1 MAIPE
6 DVLEALEPLPYA
18 KVRDLVRDGD
28 ILLCSAH
35 DPFSNLIRWAT
46 RSHWSHVAIA
56 FRIDSIDRVMV
67 LEAVEKLG
75 VRTVPLSDFITRTS
89 SGTTPYP
96 GHILLARH
104 AAFTVRNGKG
114 RMRKMAAFA
123 FDRLGDH
130 FAHREVTKII
140 VRILLSVFNKRLPPM
155 FGPKDE
161 FICSEYVAR
170 CYEAAGVKF
179 PWDGL
184 GFIAPADIAADGRLA
199 PVARI
204 KT

>member
-1 MAIPE
+1 MAIEE
-6 DVLEALEPLPYA
+6 DVLKTLRPQAYA
-18 KVRDLVRDGD
+18 KVRDEVRDGD

-35 DPFSNLIRWAT
+35 DPFSKLIRWAT
-46 RSHWSHVAIA
+46 HSQWSHVAIA
-56 FRIDSIDRVMV
+56 FRIDSIERVMV

-75 VRTVPLSDFITRTS
+75 VRTVPLSAFIARTS

-104 AAFTVRNGKG
+104 QAFTPRTTRS
-114 RMRKMAAFA
+114 RMQRMAEFA
-123 FDRLGDH
+123 FDRLGDR
-130 FAHREVTKII
+130 FANAEGIKILL
-140 VRILLSVFNKRLPPM
+140 RILLGRFAIRLPRSL
-155 FGPKDE
+155 GPDDE

-170 CYEAAGVKF
+170 CLHAAGVEV

-184 GFIAPADIAADGRLA
+184 GFISPADIAADPRVS